1 MNANTQRYVDG
12 LRLPHRVYA
21 LAVMAW
27 LLTGTGD
34 VNGPQSDD
42 YALHNDDA
50 IEIRRTI
57 ARLES

>member
-1 MNANTQRYVDG
+1 MNASTQRYVDG

-34 VNGPQSDD
+34 EPDSDD